1 MRPKILISDP
11 INNEAVEELKKFAEV
26 EIGKEKLKNIEK
38 YDVLIVRS
46 ATKVTKELIDNGKN
60 LKIIARAG
68 AGMDNI
74 DQIAA
79 ENRKIILVNAPD
91 SLVQAVAELTIGL
104 ILAFSR
110 KICEANRSMKEGRWE
125 KSKFQGI
132 ELKGKTLG
140 IVGFGR
146 NGRAVANLA
155 SSFNMNIIAYD
166 PYVKVESTEKHVVV
180 RQVELEELL
189 KISDIVSLHFPLTET
204 TRHIMNREKLKLL
217 KNTAL
222 LINTSRGELIEESAL
237 IDLLREKKILGAC
250 LDVFENEPNINKEFL
265 KLDNVI
271 LTPHIASLTDDA
283 QKRAGMTIAEKI
295 REYFD
300 HK

>member
-1 MRPKILISDP
+1 
-11 INNEAVEELKKFAEV
+11 
-26 EIGKEKLKNIEK
+26 
-38 YDVLIVRS
+38 
-46 ATKVTKELIDNGKN
+46 
-60 LKIIARAG
+60 
-68 AGMDNI
+68 MDNI